1 MSKVNNHPIACNAD
15 SIVTILRQRAA
26 QEPERIAYRFCQAD
40 GQAVPPITY
49 RELDRRAQAVGAWLQ
64 QRGARGERVLLLYPF
79 GLEFIVGF
87 YGCLYA
93 GAVAV
98 PLYPP
103 RPNRP
108 DQRLL
113 SVTADAQPRFAFTT
127 AKVLTALSEH
137 VGPVSELDLLHWLA
151 TDEIDVEAA
160 ATWCANEPEPTT
172 LAFLQYT
179 SGSTGTP
186 KGVMVTHANLM
197 HNAALLSSAFGV
209 TNQSTGLMWTPFYH
223 DMGLI
228 GGVIQPIYAG
238 RPTTLLSPVEF
249 LQQPSRWLQAISAER
264 ISVSGGPNFA
274 YELCIDKI
282 TPAQCEGL
290 DLSCWDVAFCGAEPV
305 RAETLERF
313 TAKFAPYGFRFE
325 AFAPCLGMAESTLM
339 TSCTPP
345 AQAPVIT
352 TFDANALVL
361 NRVETPTS
369 ATVPA
374 PNTQR
379 LVSSG
384 HAWLDQTFC
393 IVHPET
399 ATRCAPDEVGEI
411 WIAGPSVA
419 GGYWQRPIESAQTF
433 GATIADSGEGPFLRS
448 GDLGFIHNG
457 ELFVTGRL
465 KDLIIIRGKN
475 YYPQD
480 LEATVEH
487 SHPAL
492 QPGAV
497 AAFSVD
503 AANEEKLV
511 IVQEVERTHLRNL
524 VMSELFAAIRYAV
537 AQEHGLQVS
546 AIALL
551 RPGRILKTSSGK
563 IQRRATRQAY
573 LAGELETVG
582 LWSLGADTRT
592 DSIPTVTDPAPPAIS
607 PFNPAVNGR
616 VLFTTDYPTHAIEGW
631 IASQLAQRLHTNPSA
646 IDLHKPFADYGLD
659 SVAAVELVH
668 ALRTWLQSTGRDST
682 LEVTDLW
689 DFPTIAALARH
700 LAGEQRPLLA
710 SAHRTF
716 TPPVLRTA
724 WGGSERPTA
733 VTPANPGYG
742 EPELVAELTQLV
754 RLLS

>member
-1 MSKVNNHPIACNAD
+1 MSKATNHPIACPAT

-26 QEPERIAYRFCQAD
+26 LEPERIAYRFCQAD
-40 GQAVPPITY
+40 GQAVPTVTY
-49 RELDRRAQAVGAWLQ
+49 RELDRRAQAIGAWLQ
-64 QRGARGERVLLLYPF
+64 QRGATGERVLLLYPF

-93 GAVAV
+93 GAIAV

-113 SVTADAQPRFAFTT
+113 GVTADAQPRFAFTT
-127 AKVLTALSEH
+127 AKVLAGLADH

-151 TDEIDVEAA
+151 TDTLDAQAA
-160 ATWCANEPEPTT
+160 PAWQANEPEPTT

-197 HNAALLSSAFGV
+197 HNTQMIYHAFGLSP
-209 TNQSTGLMWTPFYH
+209 QSSGLMWTPFYH

-238 RPTTLLSPVEF
+238 NPTTLLSPVDF
-249 LQQPSRWLQAISAER
+249 LQQPIRWLQTISAER

-274 YELCIDKI
+274 YELCIEKI

-305 RAETLERF
+305 RAETLARF
-313 TAKFAPYGFRFE
+313 TAKFAPYGFRFQ
-325 AFAPCLGMAESTLM
+325 AFTPCLGMAESTLM
-339 TSCTPP
+339 TSCTPQ
-345 AQAPVIT
+345 AQAPVVT
-352 TFDANALVL
+352 TFDTPALAH
-361 NRVETPTS
+361 NRVEIPTTAAVS
-369 ATVPA
+369 TQ
-374 PNTQR
+374 NTQR

-384 HAWLDQTFC
+384 RAWLDQTFC
-393 IVHPET
+393 IVNPET

-419 GGYWQRPIESAQTF
+419 AGYWQRPTESAQTF
-433 GATIADSGEGPFLRS
+433 GAIIADTGEGPFLRS

-465 KDLIIIRGKN
+465 KDLLIIRGKN

-487 SHPAL
+487 AHPAL

-497 AAFSVD
+497 AAFSIEED
-503 AANEEKLV
+503 NEEKLV
-511 IVQEVERTHLRNL
+511 IVQEVERTYLRNL
-524 VMSELFAAIRYAV
+524 VVDELIAAIRHAI
-537 AQEHGLQVS
+537 AQEHQLQVS

-582 LWSLGADTRT
+582 VWSLSAELA
-592 DSIPTVTDPAPPAIS
+592 APPPLVPS
-607 PFNPAVNGR
+607 PIPPAAGQPNPAGNGR
-616 VLFTTDYPTHAIEGW
+616 VLFTNGHSGRALESW
-631 IASQLAQRLHTNPSA
+631 IAGQLAQRLHTTPSA

-668 ALRTWLQSTGRDST
+668 ALQSWLQSTGRTST
-682 LEVTDLW
+682 IEVTDLW

-700 LAGEQRPLLA
+700 LEGDCRPLTAPL
-710 SAHRTF
+710 HRTF
-716 TPPVLRTA
+716 TPPPVRTA
-724 WGGSERPTA
+724 WQNNKPTTA
-733 VTPANPGYG
+733 VVQSNGVAG
-742 EPELVAELTQLV
+742 EPELAAELAQLV